1 MNKQE
6 VLEKIV
12 FYLTKKKSEEFYT
25 QQKGKFYINIEALDS
40 VITRKRVSISDNNDF
55 NSSIKNLFKEY
66 NIKRINKK
74 DLMFEIANI
83 LHTNSIAR
91 DKEISSIK
99 LLPDKKRFIESE
111 VSKVLNT
118 LNNEM
123 KEAGI
128 DTKEYNEDIYLTEY
142 ETFVLKPIQDKV
154 LSIPITIKQSYI
166 DNYCSEA
173 MLSFLVESHY
183 NETKKNLTDKI
194 KDESKRN
201 EEVYVKLKETML
213 TVTKEEVF
221 LPLDMW
227 WNIKLKL
234 DVLYYIPTKEQKVTS
249 FYFITN
255 KLRVNYNM
263 KIDPYLYS
271 TVNSLISSY
280 YLEAVEE
287 FRNYYYNVF
296 GDYNY
301 RQNFIN
307 TVKNNISWS
316 IYRTLFINICITSN
330 LFLFGEMLRTWTKE
344 YRLFPT
350 KNYNLEKKYHSFI
363 DNDVTS
369 QKIRSGLETK
379 KHIDELLSS
388 IYSFDK
394 KEQLDDIFV
403 EKHSNLFTSIF
414 DNFKPVSE

>member
-12 FYLTKKKSEEFYT
+12 FYLTKKNSEEFYT
-25 QQKGKFYINIEALDS
+25 QQKGKCYINIEALDS

-74 DLMFEIANI
+74 ELMFELSNI
-83 LHTNSIAR
+83 LHNTSIQR
-91 DKEISSIK
+91 DKEMADIK

-111 VSKVLNT
+111 VSKILNT
-118 LNNEM
+118 IINEM

-128 DTKEYNEDIYLTEY
+128 DPKEYNNDIYLTEY
-142 ETFVLKPIQDKV
+142 ETFVLKPIRDKV
-154 LSIPITIKQSYI
+154 INIPITIKQSYT

-173 MLSFLVESHY
+173 LLSFLVESHY
-183 NETKKNLTDKI
+183 TEIKKNLIDKI

-201 EEVYVKLKETML
+201 EDVYVKLKETML

-271 TVNSLISSY
+271 TINSLISSY
-280 YLEAVEE
+280 YVEAVEE
-287 FRNYYYNVF
+287 FRSYYNHIF

-301 RQNFIN
+301 RQNFIS

-316 IYRTLFINICITSN
+316 IYKTLFINICITSN
-330 LFLFGEMLRTWTKE
+330 LFLFGEMLRSWTKE

-363 DNDVTS
+363 DSDVTS
-369 QKIRSGLETK
+369 QKIRSGLETQ
-379 KHIDELLSS
+379 KHIDDLLAS

-394 KEQLDDIFV
+394 KEKLDDIFV
-403 EKHSNLFTSIF
+403 ERHSTLFVSLF
-414 DNFKPVSE
+414 DNFKPALE

>member
-12 FYLTKKKSEEFYT
+12 YYLTKKNSEEFYT

-40 VITRKRVSISDNNDF
+40 VLMRKRVSISDSNDF
-55 NSSIKNLFKEY
+55 NSTIKNLFKEY
-66 NIKRINKK
+66 KIKRINKK
-74 DLMFEIANI
+74 ELMFELSNI
-83 LHTNSIAR
+83 LHANSIER
-91 DKEISSIK
+91 DKEISDIK

-111 VSKVLNT
+111 MSKVLNI
-118 LNNEM
+118 LVSEI
-123 KEAGI
+123 KEAGL
-128 DTKEYNEDIYLTEY
+128 DYKDYNNDIYLTEY
-142 ETFVLKPIQDKV
+142 ETFVLKPFNDKV
-154 LSIPITIKQSYI
+154 INIPITIKQSYI

-173 MLSFLVESHY
+173 MLSFLVETHY

-194 KDESKRN
+194 KDESKKN
-201 EEVYVKLKETML
+201 EEIYVKLKETML

-271 TVNSLISSY
+271 TINSLISSY

-287 FRNYYYNVF
+287 FRSYYNNVF
-296 GDYNY
+296 GDYMY
-301 RQNFIN
+301 RQNFIE

-330 LFLFGEMLRTWTKE
+330 LFLFGEMLRSWTKE

-350 KNYNLEKKYHSFI
+350 KNYHLEKKYHSFI

-379 KHIDELLSS
+379 KHIDDLLSL

-394 KEQLDDIFV
+394 KEKLDDVFV
-403 EKHSNLFTSIF
+403 EKHAALFTSLF
-414 DNFKPVSE
+414 DNFKTSME

>member
-12 FYLTKKKSEEFYT
+12 YYLTKRNSEEFYT
-25 QQKGKFYINIEALDS
+25 QQKGKFYINIESLDS
-40 VITRKRVSISDNNDF
+40 VLMRKRVSMSDDNDF
-55 NSSIKNLFKEY
+55 NSTIKNIFKEY
-66 NIKRINKK
+66 KIKRITKK
-74 DLMFEIANI
+74 ELMFEISNV
-83 LHTNSIAR
+83 LHTNSIER
-91 DKEISSIK
+91 DKEISGIN

-111 VSKVLNT
+111 VSKVLNV
-118 LNNEM
+118 LVNEM
-123 KEAGI
+123 KEVGL
-128 DTKEYNEDIYLTEY
+128 DYKDYNDNIYLTEF
-142 ETFVLKPIQDKV
+142 ETFVLKPFHDKV
-154 LSIPITIKQSYI
+154 LNIPITIKQSYI

-173 MLSFLVESHY
+173 MLSFLVENHY
-183 NETKKNLTDKI
+183 NQIKKNLSDKI
-194 KDESKRN
+194 KDESKKN
-201 EEVYVKLKETML
+201 EENYVKLKETML

-287 FRNYYYNVF
+287 FRSYYNHIF
-296 GDYNY
+296 GDYVY
-301 RQNFIN
+301 RQNFIE

-316 IYRTLFINICITSN
+316 IYRILFINICITSN

-350 KNYNLEKKYHSFI
+350 KNYHLEKKYHSFI

-369 QKIRSGLETK
+369 QKIRSGLETQ
-379 KHIDELLSS
+379 KHIDELLSI

-394 KEQLDDIFV
+394 KEKLDDIFV
-403 EKHSNLFTSIF
+403 EKHSSLFTSLF
-414 DNFKPVSE
+414 DNFNLATE